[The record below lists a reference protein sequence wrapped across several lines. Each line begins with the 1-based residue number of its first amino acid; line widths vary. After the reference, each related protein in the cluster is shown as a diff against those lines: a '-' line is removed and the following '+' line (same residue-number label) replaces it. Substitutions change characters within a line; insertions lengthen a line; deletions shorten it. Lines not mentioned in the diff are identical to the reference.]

1 MLDIKFIRQNPEA
14 VKEGCKKKNYH
25 CDVDKLLEIDQKKIK
40 IQQELEAI
48 AAEKNKASK
57 AIPQAKDQSE
67 RENIINAM
75 KALDQHVGELEKKAK
90 EMEEEFDEIML
101 SIPNIPFEDVPVGKD
116 DSENV
121 SIKQVGEKTK
131 FDFESKDYLSIAEEL
146 DLIDVKRAAKISG
159 SRFGFIKNEAA
170 WLEFAIVRLVFDI
183 TTKKGFQPIIPPVMI
198 KPEMAL
204 GMGFLEKLEGDP
216 EAYYLQQ
223 DNQYLIATAE
233 QPLGA
238 MHADEVF
245 KDSELPR
252 RYLGFS
258 TCFRREAGS
267 YGKDTKGILR
277 VHQFDKLEMFSFAR
291 PEDSKA
297 EHELLLGLEEELM
310 QALKIPYQVLKI
322 CTGDLGRPA
331 AAKYDIE
338 AWVPSENKYRETHST
353 SNCTD
358 FQSRRL
364 NIRYQDKNGKMNF
377 VHTLNGTA
385 FAIGRIIIAIIENC
399 QQADGSILVPEVLHK
414 YLPFT
419 VIKKQS

>member
-1 MLDIKFIRQNPEA
+1 MLDIKLIRQDPEL
-14 VKEGCKKKNYH
+14 VKKACQDKRMKV
-25 CDVDKLLEIDQKKIK
+25 DIDKLLEVDKSRVKILQAVETILAQK
-40 IQQELEAI
+40 
-48 AAEKNKASK
+48 NRSSK
-57 AIPQAKDQSE
+57 EVVQAKDKE
-67 RENIINAM
+67 ARDVIIIRM
-75 KALDQHVGELEKKAK
+75 RALDHELEELNAQQK
-90 EMEEEFDEIML
+90 EIEKEFNDLML
-101 SIPNIPFEDVPVGKD
+101 QIPNIPFDSVPVGKD
-116 DSENV
+116 DTENV
-121 SIKQVGEKTK
+121 SIRQVGEKTK
-131 FDFESKDYLSIAEEL
+131 FDFESKDYMAIAEQM

-170 WLEFAIVRLVFDI
+170 WLEFALVRLVFDI
-183 TTKKGFQPIIPPVMI
+183 VTKKGFQPVIPPVMI
-198 KPEMAL
+198 NPEMAM

-238 MHADEVF
+238 MHADETF
-245 KDSELPR
+245 KESELPI

-277 VHQFDKLEMFSFAR
+277 VHQFDKLEMFSYAR

-297 EHELLLGLEEELM
+297 EHELILGLEEELM
-310 QALKIPYQVLKI
+310 QALKIPYQVLRI

-338 AWVPSENKYRETHST
+338 AWVPSEGKYRETHST

-358 FQSRRL
+358 FQARRL
-364 NIRYQDKNGKMNF
+364 NIRYQDKTGKMNF

-399 QQADGSILVPEVLHK
+399 QQADGSIAVPEVLHK

-419 VIKKQS
+419 VIKK

>member
-1 MLDIKFIRQNPEA
+1 MIDIKIIRQDPEL
-14 VKEGCKKKNYH
+14 VKKACENKRMPV
-25 CDVDKLLEIDQKKIK
+25 DIDRLLEVDKAKLKNLQAV
-40 IQQELEAI
+40 EAI
-48 AAEKNKASK
+48 QAQKNKASK
-57 AIPQAKDQSE
+57 EVAGAKDKE
-67 RENIINAM
+67 AREQVIGQMRELDKDLAKLTEEQ
-75 KALDQHVGELEKKAK
+75 KAVEK
-90 EMEEEFDEIML
+90 EFNDLML
-101 SIPNIPFEDVPVGKD
+101 LIPNIPSETVPVGKD

-121 SIKQVGEKTK
+121 SIRQVGEKTK
-131 FDFESKDYLSIAEEL
+131 FDFEDKDYLTIAEDL
-146 DLIDVKRAAKISG
+146 DLIDVKRAGKISG
-159 SRFGFIKNEAA
+159 SRFGFIKNQAA
-170 WLEFAIVRLVFDI
+170 WLEFAIVRLVFDVA
-183 TTKKGFQPIIPPVMI
+183 TKKGFQPVIPPVMI
-198 KPEMAL
+198 KPEMAM
-204 GMGFLEKLEGDP
+204 GMGFLEKMEGDP
-216 EAYYLQQ
+216 EAYYLGE
-223 DNQYLIATAE
+223 DNLYLIATAE

-277 VHQFDKLEMFSFAR
+277 VHQFDKLEMFSYAR

-297 EHELLLGLEEELM
+297 EHELILGVEEELM
-310 QALKIPYQVLKI
+310 QALKIPYQVLRI

-338 AWVPSENKYRETHST
+338 AWVPSEGKYRETHST

-358 FQSRRL
+358 FQARRL
-364 NIRYQDKNGKMNF
+364 NIRYQDKAGKMNF

-385 FAIGRIIIAIIENC
+385 FAIGRIIIAIIENY
-399 QQADGSILVPEVLHK
+399 QQKDGSILVPEALQK

-419 VIKKQS
+419 VIEKK

>member
-1 MLDIKFIRQNPEA
+1 MIDIKIIRQDPEL
-14 VKEGCKKKNYH
+14 VKKACGDKRMPVDIDRLLE
-25 CDVDKLLEIDQKKIK
+25 VDKAKLKNLQAVEV
-40 IQQELEAI
+40 IQAQ
-48 AAEKNKASK
+48 KNKASK
-57 AIPQAKDQSE
+57 EVAATKDKE
-67 RENIINAM
+67 AREQVIAQM
-75 KALDQHVGELEKKAK
+75 RELDKGLVKLTEEQKGIEK
-90 EMEEEFDEIML
+90 EFNDLML
-101 SIPNIPFEDVPVGKD
+101 LIPNIPFESVPVGKD

-131 FDFESKDYLSIAEEL
+131 FDFPSKDYLTIAEDL
-146 DLIDVKRAAKISG
+146 DLIDVKRAGKISG

-170 WLEFAIVRLVFDI
+170 WLEFAIVRLVFDVV
-183 TTKKGFQPIIPPVMI
+183 TKKGFQPVIPPVMI

-277 VHQFDKLEMFSFAR
+277 VHQFDKLEMFSYAR

-297 EHELLLGLEEELM
+297 EHELILGLEEELM
-310 QALKIPYQVLKI
+310 QTLKIPYQVLRI

-338 AWVPSENKYRETHST
+338 AWVPSEGKYRETHST

-358 FQSRRL
+358 FQARRL
-364 NIRYQDKNGKMNF
+364 NIRYQDKAGKMNF

-385 FAIGRIIIAIIENC
+385 FAIGRIIIAIIENY
-399 QQADGSILVPEVLHK
+399 QQKDGSVLVPEALQK

-419 VIKKQS
+419 VIEKKK